1 GGNTWTAYPA
11 AGITGLPEGDSSL
24 KVRVK
29 TLTDNIDEAD
39 ETFDLT
45 VELSSAGNTL
55 SATGQATIL
64 DNDVPTVSVNAGV
77 ANNNIDINEGDKG
90 IFTVDVSK
98 AAAGSTLALQLN
110 NGSALVGDDY
120 AAAFEVST
128 DGGANWTAY
137 SSALTLSAGV
147 SQVLVRATTLDDSIN
162 EPNETFTLKA
172 DLNSNGQGYSAT
184 GQATILDND
193 VPTVSVNAGVANN
206 NIDINEGD

>member
-1 GGNTWTAYPA
+1 
-11 AGITGLPEGDSSL
+11 
-24 KVRVK
+24 
-29 TLTDNIDEAD
+29 
-39 ETFDLT
+39 
-45 VELSSAGNTL
+45 
-55 SATGQATIL
+55 

-184 GQATILDND
+184 GQATIL
-193 VPTVSVNAGVANN
+193 
-206 NIDINEGD
+206 